1 MVGQEEGP
9 KVLPP
14 LWSAS
19 VPRALTS
26 RWASA
31 FQAKDTQLAAS
42 ELSQRARTSP
52 VQLWSGRK
60 PLRWAEMN

>member
-26 RWASA
+26 RWAAA

-42 ELSQRARTSP
+42 ELSQRARASP
-52 VQLWSGRK
+52 V
-60 PLRWAEMN
+60 